1 MNHPIRITIENGY
14 YAVRMPYNE
23 HLINEIKKLPK
34 ALRSWDGNG
43 RAWIVSPK
51 AVDLLTAAIRRAGFE
66 LPEIPAMETAA
77 ISATVQKVLTVE
89 YIGQCK
95 DRGKKTI
102 TALGSV
108 HGFWSVEFPEEV
120 LKAWFQRRLLNDNV
134 QTFYQV
140 LCVFETATD
149 AEVKSAH
156 RRLARQWHPD
166 VCAEPEAAEKFR
178 ELTDAYE
185 ILRDPMKRRR
195 YDAGLFFEREAK
207 KKSEPEISF
216 GRGYKI
222 GGRFANQHFRSP
234 LRCGLITAEGMPQ
247 HRFVVSRIISWE
259 DITDDAGRIMTAS
272 WNKNL
277 GPMDYSTGRP
287 KGAIEIKWI

>member
-51 AVDLLTAAIRRAGFE
+51 AVDLLTAAIKRAGFE

-95 DRGKKTI
+95 DRGQKI
-102 TALGSV
+102 VTALGSV
-108 HGFWSVEFPEEV
+108 HGFWSVEFPEDV

-207 KKSEPEISF
+207 KKSEPAGERDMY
-216 GRGYKI
+216 GRRRK
-222 GGRFANQHFRSP
+222 FDNQHFRSP

-247 HRFVVSRIISWE
+247 HRFVVSRIISWD
-259 DITDDAGRIMTAS
+259 DITVDAGRIMTAS